1 MDQYRA
7 SKDVIES
14 FLSDLKTLLNSK
26 SFNPEKDFLLGGK
39 RERLKNTKTLL
50 ELDMNKNDV
59 IEILKEL
66 EVSNYYQSVPDN
78 KNKKMPDFHVF
89 FISILGKEIYIKA
102 RIQQI
107 NNVLCISFHFAEY
120 SHGKMPY

>member
-39 RERLKNTKTLL
+39 KERLKNTKTLM

-66 EVSNYYQSVPDN
+66 EISNYYQSVPDN

-89 FISILGKEIYIKA
+89 FISILGKKYILK
-102 RIQQI
+102 Q
-107 NNVLCISFHFAEY
+107 EY
-120 SHGKMPY
+120 NK